1 MDNDSKES
9 GMSGKIEDLIVDLGN
24 ERFMTRNEALN
35 NLKGMLPAHEK
46 AISSE
51 LVRWIQLYGKSDV
64 GSSASFVNKAAMDL
78 FQSMTERGLE
88 PLINNGLKNGD
99 FFARRTVMDAIGRT
113 GRMSILPYLIR
124 GMDDD
129 DKYTRWQ
136 AAKGLARFA
145 GSSEAREA
153 LVKGLAD
160 NNPHVRR
167 RAGRSLEK
175 FGGVGPAED
184 KVEGPMEEGGK
195 GDIDGDGIPDSKD
208 EEPRVANK
216 EKEEKVDYSSMTVA
230 QLKEELKGKGLSV
243 SGKKAVLIKRLQE

>member
-1 MDNDSKES
+1 
-9 GMSGKIEDLIVDLGN
+9 
-24 ERFMTRNEALN
+24 
-35 NLKGMLPAHEK
+35 
-46 AISSE
+46 
-51 LVRWIQLYGKSDV
+51 
-64 GSSASFVNKAAMDL
+64 
-78 FQSMTERGLE
+78 
-88 PLINNGLKNGD
+88 
-99 FFARRTVMDAIGRT
+99 
-113 GRMSILPYLIR
+113 
-124 GMDDD
+124 MDDD

-160 NNPHVRR
+160 NDPHVRR

-243 SGKKAVLIKRLQE
+243 SGKKAVLIKRLQK

>member
-1 MDNDSKES
+1 MDSDSKESS

-35 NLKGMLPAHEK
+35 GLKDMLPAHER
-46 AISSE
+46 AISTE

-78 FQSMTERGLE
+78 FQNMTEMGLE
-88 PLINNGLKNGD
+88 PLINDGLKDGD
-99 FFARRTVMDAIGRT
+99 FFARRTAMDAIGRT
-113 GRMSILPYLIR
+113 GRMSILPYLVQ
-124 GMDDD
+124 GMEDD

-145 GSSEAREA
+145 GSNEAREA

-160 NNPHVRR
+160 SDPHVRR

-184 KVEGPMEEGGK
+184 KVEGPMEEDGK
-195 GDIDGDGIPDSKD
+195 GDIDGDGIPDSEDK
-208 EEPRVANK
+208 EPRKANNN
-216 EKEEKVDYSSMTVA
+216 ENDYESMTVV
-230 QLKEELKGKGLSV
+230 QLKEELKRKGLSV
-243 SGKKAVLIKRLQE
+243 SGKKSVLIQRLKK